1 MMKKNLL
8 ILLAILVVVILAIF
22 LFTQINYNK
31 PENKIVDNLCIN
43 AFLDKNLE
51 GGKDYV
57 SGEISVGFTNDV
69 NGVDALNILKK
80 YNLKEPS
87 TNDIIFSRN
96 TYYIEVTSG
105 NSNDFLHELTSSGLF
120 YSADTQ
126 LDQYGN
132 PSNII
137 LAYDNL
143 DNTDE
148 QISKFFD
155 SKSQLRISSVDTHA
169 ISILVN
175 VPKDS
180 EFEWICKLQED
191 NKIEY
196 AELNYYYDIDSIE

>member
-8 ILLAILVVVILAIF
+8 ILIAILVVVILAIF

-43 AFLDKNLE
+43 SFLDKNLE
-51 GGKDYV
+51 SGKDYV
-57 SGEISVGFTNDV
+57 SGEVSVGFTNDV

-155 SKSQLRISSVDTHA
+155 SKSQLSISSVDTHA

-196 AELNYYYDIDSIE
+196 AELNYYYDIDSLE

>member
-8 ILLAILVVVILAIF
+8 ILIAILVVVILAIF

-155 SKSQLRISSVDTHA
+155 SKSQLSISSVDTHA

-196 AELNYYYDIDSIE
+196 AELNYYYDIDSLE